1 MEEVT
6 TPLRRR
12 RDTKTYIYTGTHTE
26 RERERGETQ
35 IYTQHIE
42 RERGATL
49 LLGFQDITIQKVAG
63 TEPIFFPWFGA
74 TTVASL
80 GW

>member
-12 RDTKTYIYTGTHTE
+12 GDIETYIYTGTHKE

-35 IYTQHIE
+35 ICSTTYRKGEGSDT
-42 RERGATL
+42 
-49 LLGFQDITIQKVAG
+49 ITWIPRYHYPKSC
-63 TEPIFFPWFGA
+63 WH
-74 TTVASL
+74 
-80 GW
+80 

>member
-12 RDTKTYIYTGTHTE
+12 GDTKTYIYTGTHTE

-35 IYTQHIE
+35 IYSTTYRKGE
-42 RERGATL
+42 GSDT
-49 LLGFQDITIQKVAG
+49 ITWIPGYHHPKSC
-63 TEPIFFPWFGA
+63 WH
-74 TTVASL
+74 
-80 GW
+80 